1 MKTFLI
7 IWLGQFIS
15 LIGSS
20 LTSFSLGIWV
30 YQKTGSVL
38 HLSLLSLLI
47 FVPKIIF
54 APLNGVIVDRFN
66 RRWLMIIGDTEAGF
80 STLLIAFFLLLNN
93 LQIWHIYIAIFISST
108 FSAFQIPAYTAIL
121 TQILQKNQFSR
132 AISMIQLGESISRT
146 IAPILGGILLTTIKI
161 QGIIWLDFF
170 SFIFSVVTLLSI
182 PFSNQNTGDDT
193 QVKKTNIKEDIAEG
207 FKYLK
212 VRSGLIALL
221 VFLSVTNF
229 MLAVVEIL
237 FTPLM
242 LSFLSSQSMG
252 IILSFGS
259 VGMILSS
266 FIIGILGRLGN
277 GINNIFRFMLILG
290 MSLIFIGYSSSI
302 PMVTFAIF
310 LAFFSYSIIEIVIQL
325 IFQKKVSLHI
335 QGRIFAIKQG
345 ITFFFIPLAYLIGG
359 ILADWLENII
369 NSHKFLLINIEK
381 LIDADSAY
389 GIRLLLM
396 IMGIMI
402 IIFNLIIYQYPCFRL
417 VEKEIPDAIS
427 PEFDIN
433 NHPEN

>member
-66 RRWLMIIGDTEAGF
+66 RRWLMIIGDTGAGF

-121 TQILQKNQFSR
+121 TQILQRNQFSR

>member
-47 FVPKIIF
+47 FLPKIIF

-66 RRWLMIIGDTEAGF
+66 RRWLMIISDTGAGF

-242 LSFLSSQSMG
+242 LSFLSPQTMG
-252 IILSFGS
+252 IILSVGS

-266 FIIGILGRLGN
+266 LIISILGRLGN

-290 MSLIFIGYSSSI
+290 MSFIVIGYSSSI

-310 LAFFSYSIIEIVIQL
+310 LAFFSYYIIEIVIQL
-325 IFQKKVSLHI
+325 IFQKKVPLHI

-345 ITFFFIPLAYLIGG
+345 ITFFFIPLAYLIAG
-359 ILADWLENII
+359 ILADWIENII

-389 GIRLLLM
+389 GIRLLFM
-396 IMGIMI
+396 IMGIII

-417 VEKEIPDAIS
+417 VEQ
-427 PEFDIN
+427 
-433 NHPEN
+433 ENSERIFEKGHK

>member
-47 FVPKIIF
+47 FLPKIIF

-66 RRWLMIIGDTEAGF
+66 RRWLMIISDTGAGF
-80 STLLIAFFLLLNN
+80 SSLLIVLFLLLNN

-108 FSAFQIPAYTAIL
+108 FSAFQIPAYTAFS
-121 TQILQKNQFSR
+121 TQLLQKNQFSR
-132 AISMIQLGESISRT
+132 AISMIQLGESISQT

-170 SFIFSVVTLLSI
+170 SFIFSIFTLFLISI
-182 PFSNQNTGDDT
+182 PVSNQNIGDDT
-193 QVKKTNIKEDIAEG
+193 QGKKTNIKEDIAEG
-207 FKYLK
+207 LKYLK

-221 VFLSVTNF
+221 VFLAVTNF
-229 MLAVVEIL
+229 MICVVEIL

-242 LSFLSSQSMG
+242 LSFLSPQSMG
-252 IILSFGS
+252 IILSVGS

-266 FIIGILGRLGN
+266 LIISILGRLGN

-290 MSLIFIGYSSSI
+290 MSFIVLGYSSSI
-302 PMVTFAIF
+302 PIVTFAIF
-310 LAFFSYSIIEIVIQL
+310 LAFFSYSIIEIYIQL
-325 IFQKKVSLHI
+325 IFQNKVPLHI

-345 ITFFFIPLAYLIGG
+345 ITFFFIPLAYLIAG
-359 ILADWLENII
+359 ILADWIENII

-389 GIRLLLM
+389 GIRLLFM
-396 IMGIMI
+396 IMGIII

-417 VEKEIPDAIS
+417 VEQ
-427 PEFDIN
+427 
-433 NHPEN
+433 ENSERIFEKGHK

>member
-1 MKTFLI
+1 M
-7 IWLGQFIS
+7 
-15 LIGSS
+15 
-20 LTSFSLGIWV
+20 
-30 YQKTGSVL
+30 
-38 HLSLLSLLI
+38 
-47 FVPKIIF
+47 
-54 APLNGVIVDRFN
+54 
-66 RRWLMIIGDTEAGF
+66 
-80 STLLIAFFLLLNN
+80 LNN

>member
-66 RRWLMIIGDTEAGF
+66 RRWLMIIGDTGAGF

>member
-1 MKTFLI
+1 
-7 IWLGQFIS
+7 
-15 LIGSS
+15 
-20 LTSFSLGIWV
+20 
-30 YQKTGSVL
+30 
-38 HLSLLSLLI
+38 
-47 FVPKIIF
+47 
-54 APLNGVIVDRFN
+54 
-66 RRWLMIIGDTEAGF
+66 
-80 STLLIAFFLLLNN
+80 
-93 LQIWHIYIAIFISST
+93 
-108 FSAFQIPAYTAIL
+108 
-121 TQILQKNQFSR
+121 
-132 AISMIQLGESISRT
+132 
-146 IAPILGGILLTTIKI
+146 
-161 QGIIWLDFF
+161 
-170 SFIFSVVTLLSI
+170 
-182 PFSNQNTGDDT
+182 
-193 QVKKTNIKEDIAEG
+193 
-207 FKYLK
+207 
-212 VRSGLIALL
+212 
-221 VFLSVTNF
+221 